1 MPEEVL
7 FKKEGRMTDTEIAS
21 YLKKIA
27 KRISNGDSITFT
39 AGDQSATIQ
48 TPTRPNI
55 DLEVERETTLSEGRS
70 EISLGIALEWDENG
84 EKDPKLRIK

>member
-27 KRISNGDSITFT
+27 KRISNGDSVTFT

-48 TPTRPNI
+48 TPTRPNVE
-55 DLEVERETTLSEGRS
+55 LEVERETTLSEGRS
-70 EISLGIALEWDENG
+70 EISLGIELEWDENG